1 MNSKNYFLMLALS
14 SFISGCIGGGGR
26 GSSSAV
32 IASTTSF
39 LDSGTSLTYNSTNAS
54 TLAASREFQNFN
66 YNSTSSQNPLE
77 VINAHKA
84 YGYGLTGSGK
94 TIAIMDTGL
103 STTHS
108 EFSDK
113 TITTFGTLDYADGTS
128 SSNDHGLF
136 VSGIAAAEN
145 DDNAVGDGGTIQGV
159 APEADLHFSSYNKI
173 NGNSY
178 FPTHWANATDN
189 ANTAVVQNNSWGINY
204 QIDTLKSDIS
214 SNGWTNDYGVAQK
227 WHSAGYTAN
236 EASATSYINALNNFQ
251 DHGVI
256 VYALSNTSSY
266 TDADF
271 QAALPELFS
280 QLDEAWIT
288 AVNVEI
294 TGSSGN
300 ETYTRKSAP
309 CGSTG
314 AYCLGGDGFQVSGAG
329 GAQNGVSSY
338 WETNYSGTS
347 FVAPQISGAIALLA
361 EAFPN
366 HTPEQITDR
375 LLASADNSFFNHDA
389 VVTFGNGV
397 KHGYDDE
404 FGHGILD
411 IYAALQPITSSSDNR
426 SARIYTGNKMSD
438 NTSFQIGN
446 SRLLTSSSFGDSLKR
461 GLVGEVGY
469 TYDDLN
475 GGFQYDLNSH
485 VNLSNKNALSV
496 DLTGELIKLSNPIN
510 DLPASMTSDGFR
522 QVAGSFNI
530 NDNLDASI
538 TVGASSLPVQN
549 FYDLNDNSVNLL
561 NYQTPYLQANQGGVG
576 INANYKRANSKFLFG
591 ATVPFEQSNGHTLG
605 LRKAL
610 TGSVEIG
617 KPESQ
622 SLTLMAGLTE
632 DKDSLLGSQGTSAFS
647 LDGSKSLTTFAA
659 LKAQKRLRDNFSI
672 TGMASIGSTDMS
684 SPTNSFVDSAT
695 NIRSSSV
702 ALIADIK
709 NITKDD
715 NFSFSIHQ
723 PSRVESGSI
732 AIKTASLADAN
743 RNISQIIKNINLES
757 SSRQVNLEM
766 SYRKDLSEN
775 LNFSLKHLITNNLNH
790 MNTSS
795 KLHSSYLGMD
805 YKDLKLGF
813 ATNPNDSSL
822 ETQISYAISL

>member
-1 MNSKNYFLMLALS
+1 MNYKIFYFFLLIPI
-14 SFISGCIGGGGR
+14 FISGCLGGSG

-32 IASTTSF
+32 VASTPSF
-39 LDSGTSLTYNSTNAS
+39 LDSGTSLTYSATNAA

-66 YNSTSSQNPLE
+66 YNATSSQNPLE

-84 YGYGLTGSGK
+84 YGYGLTGDGQV
-94 TIAIMDTGL
+94 IAIMDTGF

-108 EFSDK
+108 EFDQK
-113 TITTFGTLDYADGTS
+113 TITTFGTLDYADGS
-128 SSNDHGLF
+128 SASNDHGLF
-136 VSGIAAAEN
+136 VAGIAAAEN

-159 APEADLHFSSYNKI
+159 APSANLHLSSYNKI

-178 FPTHWANATDN
+178 YPTHWANATNDASN
-189 ANTAVVQNNSWGINY
+189 AVVQNNSWGINY
-204 QIDTLKSDIS
+204 QIDSLKSDIS
-214 SNGWTNDYGVAQK
+214 SNNWTNAYGIAQK
-227 WHSAGYTAN
+227 FHSTGYTAN
-236 EASATSYINALNNFQ
+236 EASANAYITALNNFQ

-271 QAALPELFS
+271 QAALPELFPE
-280 QLDEAWIT
+280 LKEAWIT

-300 ETYTRKSAP
+300 ETYSRKSAP

-314 AYCLGGDGFQVSGAG
+314 SYCLGSDGYQVSGAG
-329 GAQNGVSSY
+329 GAQGGTSTY
-338 WETNYSGTS
+338 YETNNAGTS
-347 FVAPQISGAIALLA
+347 YVAPQISGAVALLA

-366 HTPEQITDR
+366 HTAEQITDR

-411 IYAALQPITSSSDNR
+411 IYAALLPITSSSDNR
-426 SARIYTGNKMSD
+426 AVRVFTGNSLSND
-438 NTSFQIGN
+438 SVHQLGN
-446 SRLLTSSSFGDSLKR
+446 SRLLMSSSFGDSMKR

-475 GGFQYDLNSH
+475 GGFQYDLNNH
-485 VNLSNKNALSV
+485 VNLSNKNAPSV
-496 DLTGELIKLSNPIN
+496 DLSGELIKLSNPIN
-510 DLPASMTSDGFR
+510 DFPASMTSDGFR
-522 QVAGSFNI
+522 QVAGSLNI
-530 NDNLDASI
+530 NDSLDASI

-576 INANYKRANSKFLFG
+576 INAKYKRANSKFLFG
-591 ATVPFEQSNGHTLG
+591 ATVPVEQSNGHTLG

-622 SLTLMAGLTE
+622 SVTLIAGLTE

-695 NIRSSSV
+695 NVKSSSV
-702 ALIADIK
+702 ALIADMK

-743 RNISQIIKNINLES
+743 RNISQTIKNINLES
-757 SSRQVNLEM
+757 SSRQVNYGM

-790 MNTSS
+790 INTSS
-795 KLHSSYLGMD
+795 RLHSSYLGMD

-822 ETQISYAISL
+822 ETQISYAITL

>member
-14 SFISGCIGGGGR
+14 SFISGCIGGGGG

-32 IASTTSF
+32 VASTTSF

-113 TITTFGTLDYADGTS
+113 NITTFGTLDYADGTS

-189 ANTAVVQNNSWGINY
+189 ASTAVVQNNSWGINY

-338 WETNYSGTS
+338 WETNHSGTS
-347 FVAPQISGAIALLA
+347 FVAPQISGAVALLA

-438 NTSFQIGN
+438 NTSFQIGS

-461 GLVGEVGY
+461 GLVSEVGY

-485 VNLSNKNALSV
+485 VNLSNKNAPSV

-561 NYQTPYLQANQGGVG
+561 NYQTPYLQANEGGVG

-790 MNTSS
+790 INTAS

-822 ETQISYAISL
+822 ETQISYAITL